1 MMHYPSSSYARPF
14 PDRHEVTHPF
24 CRFVETLCLSLDLL
38 ALQDLTKSLD
48 NADADTVRQQI
59 QQRGKVIEDG
69 KEAAAAAVESEKDA
83 ARAAE
88 ELANKVEWTEEEM
101 LMLQKAVKKFPPG
114 TPKRWL
120 RCAEFIGGKHTEKSV
135 IAQAKNLAANPSSLN
150 DGKAFERAMK
160 HRNDTLSNK
169 AVEAAQAKAA
179 EVQAKTKAAAQP
191 PAGKRAVVTE
201 SVSKPK
207 EGAEKTEPTSAE
219 PVVEWTPEQQKL
231 LEAGLKKYPAA
242 DKERWVKIAG
252 DIPGKSK
259 KDCVA
264 RYKEIVA
271 LLKKKKAEAS

>member
-1 MMHYPSSSYARPF
+1 
-14 PDRHEVTHPF
+14 
-24 CRFVETLCLSLDLL
+24 
-38 ALQDLTKSLD
+38 
-48 NADADTVRQQI
+48 
-59 QQRGKVIEDG
+59 
-69 KEAAAAAVESEKDA
+69 
-83 ARAAE
+83 
-88 ELANKVEWTEEEM
+88 
-101 LMLQKAVKKFPPG
+101 
-114 TPKRWL
+114 
-120 RCAEFIGGKHTEKSV
+120 
-135 IAQAKNLAANPSSLN
+135 
-150 DGKAFERAMK
+150 MK